1 LIVLPTINPEVDSNE
16 RGETMSLSFTVGEFR
31 EMTRREF
38 YRRALRSIL
47 AAGRCAPAQE
57 ERLILQ
63 LRRLEDA
70 CR

>member
-16 RGETMSLSFTVGEFR
+16 RGEAMSLSFTVGEFR